1 LPSTAITYEGYEPEM
16 SNAPT
21 KKQPLKVLVDS
32 NALFVPLQF
41 KIDIFTD
48 LERLLN
54 RHVELVLI
62 SPVKHELEMLT
73 QKSSPKI
80 RKNATFALSLA
91 KKCKYVKV
99 VEKQKEQTDEAIV
112 RVAQAWKV
120 PVFTN
125 DKLLK
130 KKLRDISMPVIYVR
144 EKSRLEIDGLI
155 S

>member
-1 LPSTAITYEGYEPEM
+1 MSTAP
-16 SNAPT
+16 N
-21 KKQPLKVLVDS
+21 KKHPLKIIVDS

-41 KIDIFTD
+41 KIDIFAE
-48 LERLLN
+48 LETLLN
-54 RHVELVLI
+54 RRTELILI
-62 SPVKHELEMLT
+62 SPVKRELETLV
-73 QKSSPKI
+73 QKSSPKM
-80 RKNATFALSLA
+80 RKNAFFALSLSE
-91 KKCKYVKV
+91 KCKYVKV
-99 VEKQKEQTDEAIV
+99 LEKPKEPIDDAIV
-112 RVAQAWKV
+112 RVARAWKA

>member
-1 LPSTAITYEGYEPEM
+1 LPSAAINYEGHEPEM
-16 SNAPT
+16 LNAPA
-21 KKQPLKVLVDS
+21 KKQPLKVIVDS

-41 KIDIFTD
+41 KIDIFVE
-48 LERLLN
+48 LERVLN
-54 RHVELVLI
+54 RHIELILL
-62 SPVKHELEMLT
+62 SPVKRELETLT
-73 QKSSPKI
+73 QKSSPKM

-91 KKCKYVKV
+91 EKCKYVKV
-99 VEKQKEQTDEAIV
+99 VEKPKEQTDEAIV

>member
-1 LPSTAITYEGYEPEM
+1 VEGNLKM
-16 SNAPT
+16 VQI
-21 KKQPLKVLVDS
+21 KQRKNHLKVIVDS

-41 KIDIFTD
+41 HIDIFSEI
-48 LERLLN
+48 ERLLGRN
-54 RHVELVLI
+54 FELVLL
-62 SPVKHELEMLT
+62 SPVKRELETLAR
-73 QKSSPKI
+73 KSSPKMQ
-80 RKNATFALSLA
+80 KDASFALTLA
-91 KKCKYVKV
+91 EKCVYVKV
-99 VEKQKEQTDEAIV
+99 PEKSDEPTDEAII
-112 RVAQAWKV
+112 RIARTWKV